1 MKKTMKLFW
10 LLAASA
16 VVFSCSKES
25 VHEDETPVN
34 SSDEPAVVTPVTPAT
49 DGNLLT
55 SFGVTFENDPESKV
69 SVDIGSGVTTIEEN
83 DEVLVFVDKD
93 DYATYKYDGSKFVIK
108 EGENAVTL
116 SSTVSVYYPRN
127 EFDIYNDAVVFVMP
141 DGIEASG
148 DFGAINPMAGV
159 IAGTSGSY
167 TVELKNLASV
177 LKVHV
182 TAEVNINSVTLDYS
196 SGIYYAK
203 GCKFYV
209 DATETTMTYASD
221 HEGNSSETITIT
233 PSTTADVL
241 FLIPTVGLP
250 SGLSVTANLA
260 ANHNGGANTF
270 TVTNPSTNARARNSI
285 STMSFKAKLF
295 DGGLGTSE
303 SPYLISSAKDFKYIQ
318 KYTTEGYT
326 PGVKDAAHF
335 LSAHYLQTADID
347 FKGASLTPI
356 GVYNSS
362 AADRKPFNGS
372 YNGKNID
379 TQYSLSNFVIESESQ
394 GVGLFSAV
402 EGASLLNIS
411 IANPQVTVNNNSYVG
426 SLVGWLNG
434 GTVSECTISGGFVK
448 SSGGATGGLVGY
460 VYGGGTISNC
470 TLSDINVGPAA
481 SPSGNNYGGIIGYVR
496 NSGVLKIS
504 GCTVVSGSVSSGNSY
519 GQVGGIIGSSQI
531 QGLNDLDSQYL
542 YVSNCTNHATIK
554 PGSRGYSGG
563 IIGIMNGGT
572 ITGCKNYG
580 SIEGNRDYAGGIAGY
595 VPSVNTSSI
604 TGKGSE
610 IINCLSSAQVKGN
623 NKVGGIVGF
632 LGWGVIQ
639 CCTAKG
645 SVTGAQCVGG
655 IVGEAQAGVTTNGG
669 DNGNARILLLDCLAK
684 ASVSTTKGTEAY
696 TGGVI
701 GYLHSSYA
709 NKSAAFATIGSCVG
723 WNSSVNNTSNE
734 GCSYLGGFV
743 GYVSTQ
749 VANNA
754 NNNRVRMFYC
764 YTIVEPSSG
773 SISSAPSKFGGF
785 VGFLERGSANTC
797 YYTKDT
803 GFQDATASSNN
814 VFIDN
819 LAQKGVSEI
828 SFTEAQKL
836 SNQNISNGRG
846 SYYNSSA
853 WTSMGK
859 NSEALIAPLPS
870 ALVAL
875 GEEYYN

>member
-34 SSDEPAVVTPVTPAT
+34 SPDEPAVVTPAA

-55 SFGVTFENDPESKV
+55 SFGVELVPTKV
-69 SVDIGSGVTTIEEN
+69 SVDIDNGDTSIESS
-83 DEVLVFVDKD
+83 DEVLVFVGASN
-93 DYATYKYDGSKFVIK
+93 YATYVYDIDENAFVIK
-108 EGENAVTL
+108 EGQNPVTL
-116 SSTVSVYYPRN
+116 GSPASVFYPADLFRVDN
-127 EFDIYNDAVVFVMP
+127 NSVIFSMP
-141 DGIEASG
+141 NPCGIEADG
-148 DFGAINPMAGV
+148 DLGAINPMAGK
-159 IAGTSGSY
+159 ITEASGSY
-167 TVELKNLASV
+167 
-177 LKVHV
+177 
-182 TAEVNINSVTLDYS
+182 SVTLTSIASILRVKVTADVNIDKVKLDY
-196 SGIYYAK
+196 GTGNDYAALTD
-203 GCKFYV
+203 YRV
-209 DATETTMTYASD
+209 DASSFTMEFAASGNTTYQD
-221 HEGNSSETITIT
+221 VELDT
-233 PSTTADVL
+233 PSTSADVL
-241 FLIPTVGLP
+241 FLIPTVELP
-250 SGLSVTANLA
+250 AGLSVTAILA
-260 ANHNGGANTF
+260 ENHNGGTNSF
-270 TVTNPSTNARARNSI
+270 TVTNSNTAARTINEI
-285 STMSFKAKLF
+285 STMSFYAGLF
-295 DGGLGTSE
+295 SGGTGTSTD
-303 SPYLISSAKDFKYIQ
+303 PYKIANARDFKYIQ
-318 KYTTEGYT
+318 KYCANGFESIAA
-326 PGVKDAAHF
+326 DAF
-335 LSAHYLQTADID
+335 LNSHYVQTADIN
-347 FKGASLTPI
+347 FNGASLTPI

-362 AADRKPFNGS
+362 AADRKPFKGS
-372 YNGKNID
+372 YNGKNND
-379 TQYSLSNFVIESESQ
+379 TQYSLSYFVIESENQ

-402 EGASLLNIS
+402 EGASLKNIS
-411 IANPQVTVNNNSYVG
+411 IDNPQVTVNNNSYVG
-426 SLVGWLNG
+426 SLVGWLSG

-448 SSGGATGGLVGY
+448 SDKGATGGLVGY

-481 SPSGNNYGGIIGYVR
+481 SPSGNNYGGIVGYVY
-496 NSGVLKIS
+496 NSGVLEIS
-504 GCTVVSGSVSSGNSY
+504 GCTVSGSVSSGSSN

-542 YVSNCTNHATIK
+542 YVSNCTNRATIK

-580 SIEGNRDYAGGIAGY
+580 SIEGNRNYAAGIAGY
-595 VPSVNTSSI
+595 VPSVNTNTI

-610 IINCLSSAQVKGN
+610 IINCLSSAEVKGN

-655 IVGEAQAGVTTNGG
+655 IVGEAQSGVTTNGG

-709 NKSAAFATIGSCVG
+709 NKNAAFATLGSCVG

-785 VGFLERGSANTC
+785 VGFLERGYANTC

-814 VFIDN
+814 VFISN

-836 SNQNISNGRG
+836 SSQNISNGRG
-846 SYYNSSA
+846 SNYNSSA

-875 GEEYYN
+875 GEDYYN